1 MMNKP
6 PKQFTQR
13 IFPLSLVLIS
23 ALAMWFAPM
32 AGAEIPGKYRVVDLK
47 ALEKAFVAVADT
59 VRPSVVAIKTFL
71 VNDPKNIDLRFPG
84 ISISQG
90 SGFIVSEDGYI
101 ATNRHVLEEANHF
114 KVTLHNGLQYAAH
127 LVESDPRNDLAVLK
141 IEAEGLTPVTWGKS
155 RDVKVG
161 QWTVAVGNPFGL
173 ANKVGR
179 PSVTFGTVSSLGR
192 NMTSRLANDTNIQ
205 YYGNLIET
213 SSTINPG
220 SSGGPLFN
228 IDGEMIGIV
237 TAIETGSGVSEGA
250 GFAIP
255 ANADIHRVI
264 STLKKGVLPRYGF
277 MGISLNNTIALT
289 ASKEVIKSK
298 IYKGTEIGSITANG
312 PAALAGLKPRDVIIE
327 VNGQSVEDADHLV
340 RLVSFSTVGTKI
352 DITYLRHNVKRKT
365 TVTLGDRYEMLGI
378 AMH

>member
-1 MMNKP
+1 MNKLSKP
-6 PKQFTQR
+6 FTRR
-13 IFPLSLVLIS
+13 IGQLSLVLIS
-23 ALAMWFAPM
+23 ALVIWHAPT
-32 AGAEIPGKYRVVDLK
+32 AQAELPEKYRVADLK
-47 ALEKAFVAVADT
+47 VIENAFVAVADS

-71 VNDPKNIDLRFPG
+71 VNDPKNIDARFPG

-90 SGFIVSEDGYI
+90 SGFIVSDDGYI

-114 KVTLHNGLQYAAH
+114 RVTLHNGLQYSAT

-141 IEAEGLTPVTWGKS
+141 IEAEGLSPVVWAENNN
-155 RDVKVG
+155 VKVG

-173 ANKVGR
+173 ANKAGR

-192 NMTSRLANDTNIQ
+192 NMTARLAKDSSIQ

-228 IDGEMIGIV
+228 IDGKMIGIV
-237 TAIETGSGVSEGA
+237 TAIETSSGVSEGA

-255 ANADIHRVI
+255 ANENIHRVI

-277 MGISLNNTIALT
+277 MGITLKNTVAKT
-289 ASKEVIKSK
+289 VSREVIKSR
-298 IYKGTEIGSITANG
+298 IYRGTEIESITTADG

-327 VNGQSVEDADHLV
+327 VNGQSVEDSDHLV
-340 RLVSFSTVGTKI
+340 RLVSFSTVGSKV

-365 TVTLGDRYEMLGI
+365 TVTLGDRYKMLGV
-378 AMH
+378 ALP

>member
-6 PKQFTQR
+6 PKRFTRR
-13 IFPLSLVLIS
+13 IYQMSLILIS
-23 ALAMWFAPM
+23 ALAIWHAPNARAQM
-32 AGAEIPGKYRVVDLK
+32 PGKYRIADLK
-47 ALEKAFVAVADT
+47 ALENAFVAVAET
-59 VRPSVVAIKTFL
+59 VRPSVVAIRTFL
-71 VNDPKNIDLRFPG
+71 VNDPKDIDMRFPG

-90 SGFIVSEDGYI
+90 SGFVVSEDGFI

-114 KVTLHNGLQYAAH
+114 KITLHNGLQYSAN

-141 IEAEGLTPVTWGKS
+141 IDAEGLTPVTWVEDDG
-155 RDVKVG
+155 VKVG
-161 QWTVAVGNPFGL
+161 QWTLAVGNPFGL

-192 NMTSRLANDTNIQ
+192 NMTARLAKDQSIQ

-228 IDGEMIGIV
+228 IDGQMIGVV
-237 TAIETGSGVSEGA
+237 TAIETSSGVSEGA

-264 STLKKGVLPRYGF
+264 STLKKGVIPRYGF
-277 MGISLNNTIALT
+277 MGISLNNTVART
-289 ASKEVIKSK
+289 VSKEVIKSH
-298 IYKGTEIGSITANG
+298 IYKGTEIGTITANG

-327 VNGQSVEDADHLV
+327 VNGQSVEDSDHLV
-340 RLVSFSTVGTKI
+340 RLVSFSTVGTKV
-352 DITYLRHNVKRKT
+352 DVTYIRHNVKRKT
-365 TVTLGDRYEMLGI
+365 TVTLGDRYEMLGV
-378 AMH
+378 AMP

>member
-1 MMNKP
+1 MTKLSKP
-6 PKQFTQR
+6 FTRR
-13 IFPLSLVLIS
+13 ICQLSLVLIS
-23 ALAMWFAPM
+23 ALAIWHAPT
-32 AGAEIPGKYRVVDLK
+32 AQAELPGKYRVADLK
-47 ALEKAFVAVADT
+47 VIEKAFIAVADS
-59 VRPSVVAIKTFL
+59 VQPSVVAIRTFL
-71 VNDPKNIDLRFPG
+71 VNDPNNIDARFPG

-90 SGFIVSEDGYI
+90 SGFLVSDDGYI

-114 KVTLHNGLQYAAH
+114 KVTLHNGLQYSAT

-141 IEAEGLTPVTWGKS
+141 IEAEGLTPVVWAENKNI
-155 RDVKVG
+155 KVG

-173 ANKVGR
+173 ANRVGR

-192 NMTSRLANDTNIQ
+192 NMTARLAKDRSIQ

-228 IDGEMIGIV
+228 IDGKMIGIV
-237 TAIETGSGVSEGA
+237 TAIETSSGVSEGA

-255 ANADIHRVI
+255 ANENIHRVI

-277 MGISLNNTIALT
+277 MGIKLKNIVAKTVS
-289 ASKEVIKSK
+289 SEVIKSR
-298 IYKGTEIGSITANG
+298 IYKGTEIESITTADG

-327 VNGQSVEDADHLV
+327 VNGQTVEDSDHLV
-340 RLVSFSTVGTKI
+340 RLVSFSTVGSKMA
-352 DITYLRHNVKRKT
+352 ITYLRHNVKRKT
-365 TVTLGDRYEMLGI
+365 TVTLGDRYKMLGV
-378 AMH
+378 ALP